1 MLETDG
7 VLRMAANNYQ
17 QAESRL
23 EGAEHEL
30 RKLLEKLES
39 CLTLMRDASGAEPVT
54 WDRVEQAEKDDRP
67 VVIDSNSMEM
77 VGS

>member
-17 QAESRL
+17 QAESQL
-23 EGAEHEL
+23 EGAELEL
-30 RKLLEKLES
+30 RQLLQKLES
-39 CLTLMRDASGAEPVT
+39 CLSLMRNASGSEPVT
-54 WDRVEQAEKDDRP
+54 WDEVTKQSPEEQPGSLDR
-67 VVIDSNSMEM
+67 MEM